1 MTFEAKGFGRIAH
14 ATLVGILTFAAGS
27 LTVRAAGW
35 QLPDS
40 IRAAARAEAQQ
51 TGAADVEA
59 VAVDERLKLPECGD
73 ALKTEMQRVIQR
85 GSGTVA
91 VSCLGP
97 TPWRLFVPVRVAEH
111 LPVVVLRRNVQPGEV
126 LTADDLDVRQQ
137 AAAGLPFDYVG
148 KAELAV
154 GQTVRR
160 SQPVGAVLLASA
172 LEQPQGVERGALVTL
187 IAGNTTV
194 QVKAEGVALEPGR
207 LKERVRVRS
216 ASGRVVEGV
225 VEAPGQ
231 VRVGF

>member
-1 MTFEAKGFGRIAH
+1 MTFEAKGFARIAH
-14 ATLVGILTFAAGS
+14 AALVGILTFAAGS

-35 QLPDS
+35 QSPDS
-40 IRAAARAEAQQ
+40 IRAAARAAALHN
-51 TGAADVEA
+51 GAADVEV
-59 VAVDERLKLPECGD
+59 VAVDDRLKLPECGD
-73 ALKTEMQRVIQR
+73 ALRTQMQRVIQR
-85 GSGTVA
+85 GSGIVA
-91 VSCLGP
+91 VSCQGP
-97 TPWRLFVPVRVAEH
+97 EPWRLFVPVRVVEA

-126 LTADDLDVRQQ
+126 LAADDLEVRQL
-137 AAAGLPFDYVG
+137 ASAGLPFDYVG
-148 KAELAV
+148 KAELAL

-160 SQPVGAVLLASA
+160 SQPAGAVLLAAA
-172 LEQPQGVERGALVTL
+172 LEQPLGVERGALVTL
-187 IAGNTTV
+187 IATNATV